1 MKTIKLLL
9 KPMLI
14 AILLIGHT
22 SCSSDDNPIDEN
34 PNPQTDLHF
43 YELSFTG
50 GATDGETLSGNL
62 PKGFGDSGVVA
73 IRSTS
78 TNGQGETEDTI
89 ILTLTDE
96 IHTPNLNLAMG
107 LTMNNNQALGFGPN
121 VNETSSG
128 MSITFG
134 NYVMNSLSGSS
145 TITDYGEQTVYTGV
159 TYAHFKITFTADL
172 QVGYINQTDTF
183 TTQVTGTITVRR
195 PVFDSL

>member
-34 PNPQTDLHF
+34 PNPPTDSHF

-50 GATDGETLSGNL
+50 GATDGETLTGNL

-128 MSITFG
+128 MTITYG

-159 TYAHFKITFTADL
+159 TYAHFKITFTADM
-172 QVGYINQTDTF
+172 QVGYTNQTDTF
-183 TTQVTGTITVRR
+183 TTQVTGTIIVRK
-195 PVFDSL
+195 PIFNSL